1 MVENVPVLGST
12 VTVPLAY
19 HSTASVSVT
28 LGGASE
34 ARRDNKTPVLGFIFE
49 DVAPG
54 EYPIVIKGV
63 MGNAK
68 TASVTV
74 ESPPIVDVLLPIW
87 LDEWVISLD
96 AGKVEFPPQS
106 ITRYALQGEEFYCVV
121 KECCNQFSDLL
132 DADGNLIGHPD
143 GGITARCDGV
153 TEFSPMGQEG
163 DVIWP
168 VP

>member
-1 MVENVPVLGST
+1 MVENVLVLGST
-12 VTVPLAY
+12 VIVSLFY

-63 MGNAK
+63 MGNAE

-87 LDEWVISLD
+87 LDEWVINLD
-96 AGKVEFPPQS
+96 AGKVEFPP
-106 ITRYALQGEEFYCVV
+106 
-121 KECCNQFSDLL
+121 
-132 DADGNLIGHPD
+132 
-143 GGITARCDGV
+143 
-153 TEFSPMGQEG
+153 
-163 DVIWP
+163 
-168 VP
+168 

>member
-1 MVENVPVLGST
+1 
-12 VTVPLAY
+12 
-19 HSTASVSVT
+19 
-28 LGGASE
+28 
-34 ARRDNKTPVLGFIFE
+34 
-49 DVAPG
+49 
-54 EYPIVIKGV
+54 
-63 MGNAK
+63 MGNVE

-106 ITRYALQGEEFYCVV
+106 ITRYALQGEEFYCAV

-143 GGITARCDGV
+143 GGITVRCDGV